1 MVRVAAVQTDVVFDS
16 PSINAE
22 RAREYI
28 ESLAA
33 KSVQVIILPEAFL
46 TGYCVEEPELARSNA
61 IDWPFSVEDAPRAHP
76 LQVVREA
83 AERAG
88 VVVIVG
94 FAERDDQGVY
104 NSAAIFEPGAEP
116 KKYNKTHL
124 PFLGFD
130 RFVTPGQNLP
140 VFETKFGRIGVL
152 ICFDVRH
159 PEPARVLAMKGAQLI
174 VVPTNWPEGAE
185 ISADVLAVARA
196 AESRVFVASS
206 NRVGEE
212 NGFRFIGKS
221 KIIDPTGKVLQS
233 ADHRH
238 EEVLIADLDLTQADI
253 KRTQGI
259 PGRYETTVF
268 ESRRPELYTVLGEGS
283 ATSAD
288 QA

>member
-1 MVRVAAVQTDVVFDS
+1 MVRVATVQTDVVFDS

-33 KSVQVIILPEAFL
+33 KGVQVIILPEAFL
-46 TGYCVEEPELARSNA
+46 TGYCVEEQELARSIA
-61 IDWPFSVEDAPRAHP
+61 IDWPFSSEAVPRDHP

-104 NSAAIFEPGAEP
+104 NSAAIFEPDAEP
-116 KKYNKTHL
+116 RKYNKTHL

-130 RFVTPGQNLP
+130 RFVTPGEDLP

-221 KIIDPTGKVLQS
+221 KIIDPTGRVLQS
-233 ADHRH
+233 ADHRN
-238 EEVLIADLDLTQADI
+238 EEVLVADLDLAQADI
-253 KRTQGI
+253 KRTRGI

-268 ESRRPELYTVLGEGS
+268 ESRRPELYAVLSEDS
-283 ATSAD
+283 ASSAD